1 MKSKASGE
9 LSCRWP
15 GWPSGGVVPM
25 LSHDGPER
33 REDGLG
39 DLSWSHPLPPL
50 RLETHRS
57 PAPLQAGLAT
67 CHLQLGAETHL
78 ALVGL
83 AVAWLLGWVAED
95 RAHEDHDVVVRPL
108 SDHDVF
114 GSHVLGVTHV
124 EPRLLQDL
132 TRRALLKALAELEV
146 ATGQGPLPVA
156 VAAFSFPHEDSLPC
170 AARRTKVAVRH
181 PKRGNDW
188 TCTQRE
194 ESGQQCPA

>member
-50 RLETHRS
+50 
-57 PAPLQAGLAT
+57 
-67 CHLQLGAETHL
+67 

-95 RAHEDHDVVVRPL
+95 RAHEDHDVAVRPL

-156 VAAFSFPHEDSLPC
+156 
-170 AARRTKVAVRH
+170 
-181 PKRGNDW
+181 
-188 TCTQRE
+188 
-194 ESGQQCPA
+194 